1 MKIKAENILKF
12 QILITAEVYLLIPS
26 IIAVVLQI
34 LNILFLIKM
43 GILYKMKY
51 LIHLKFN
58 KIVKIQK

>member
-12 QILITAEVYLLIPS
+12 QTLITAEVYLLIPS